1 MDAGDTPIPNFSL
14 NLVRALSPARAAGCS
29 VVATGTT
36 NSSGV
41 AVLAFGK
48 LVSAKLCLVKIN
60 TCTPCLANVTTNANG
75 MLEDSNISVG
85 LGPTNVP
92 QPSPSSTPT
101 ATAAINPVTPSATA
115 TGTQTLTQTMT
126 MTQSLTP
133 STSTLSVTTS
143 FTTSS
148 LTTFTATSSTTASI
162 TTISGGPFYR
172 FETTP
177 GQIYSS
183 SAGGLPFTNATNN
196 LYRSALVLEPGA
208 GDAFCTIQI
217 NAPPL
222 TAVGGFG
229 ACFNVAPNW
238 AEYDRDVTQT
248 GPTRREFQLSIPWTG
263 VNSLP
268 VNTLASVSG
277 TYFQIT
283 PNAFDSSTG
292 GTAQNPPLR
301 IILTPVSGSAMLQG
315 FVLLEVKCTET
326 TSTIGT
332 QTIFMTPPLGTGTS
346 VTCQPSV

>member
-1 MDAGDTPIPNFSL
+1 
-14 NLVRALSPARAAGCS
+14 
-29 VVATGTT
+29 
-36 NSSGV
+36 
-41 AVLAFGK
+41 
-48 LVSAKLCLVKIN
+48 
-60 TCTPCLANVTTNANG
+60 
-75 MLEDSNISVG
+75 
-85 LGPTNVP
+85 
-92 QPSPSSTPT
+92 
-101 ATAAINPVTPSATA
+101 
-115 TGTQTLTQTMT
+115 
-126 MTQSLTP
+126 
-133 STSTLSVTTS
+133 
-143 FTTSS
+143 
-148 LTTFTATSSTTASI
+148 
-162 TTISGGPFYR
+162 
-172 FETTP
+172 
-177 GQIYSS
+177 
-183 SAGGLPFTNATNN
+183 
-196 LYRSALVLEPGA
+196 
-208 GDAFCTIQI
+208 
-217 NAPPL
+217 L